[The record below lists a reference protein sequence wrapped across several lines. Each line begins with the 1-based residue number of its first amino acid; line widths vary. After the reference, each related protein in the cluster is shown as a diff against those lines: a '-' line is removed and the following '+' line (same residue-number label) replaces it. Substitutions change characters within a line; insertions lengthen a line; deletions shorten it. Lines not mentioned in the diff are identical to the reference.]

1 MEGIGETPHF
11 YNDQRVGHVLSHFDN
26 NVEVSN
32 LLHSLLLSQNILR
45 WNPQGEIVYNG
56 ISIPDT
62 RIVKLVEYCL
72 SKYNS
77 DIPKPTGLNVFV
89 KGLAR
94 VKVDKN
100 LIENAQVLAMLA
112 RKETES
118 DDTETEG
125 ERDEESSIE
134 NCEDEDEETESRVDE
149 GR

>member
-1 MEGIGETPHF
+1 MDGIGKTPHF

-26 NVEVSN
+26 NVEKVSN

-77 DIPKPTGLNVFV
+77 DIPKPAGSKRFC
-89 KGLAR
+89 
-94 VKVDKN
+94 
-100 LIENAQVLAMLA
+100 
-112 RKETES
+112 
-118 DDTETEG
+118 
-125 ERDEESSIE
+125 ERA
-134 NCEDEDEETESRVDE
+134 CKC
-149 GR
+149 